1 MKPIVLALFSFTAA
15 LPAFSESASTTTLPQ
30 SSATV
35 TSTPAA
41 PSTAVTIPAQRP
53 EQKFTAFDL
62 DFPGGT
68 PAQLVAAIE
77 KATGRTLNVI
87 IPTEYADAKLPPMKM
102 KNVTAPDFF
111 AAMSATW
118 FPYGGGHGSYAFKSD
133 HTRRGDDTVWYFSGM
148 LPPTVTQTR
157 YFSLAPYLNAGLKV
171 EDITTAI
178 QTGWKMRG
186 EMQPMA
192 LSYHKETKL
201 LIAAGDNA
209 VFQTIESALQ
219 ALASQIPQPAETAA
233 IIKGVVPNPTPEQDQ
248 ARLKAVQ
255 EEVSRRRAE
264 REAKA
269 GKRVTPHSEDE
280 KTPVDPGKT
289 KE

>member
-1 MKPIVLALFSFTAA
+1 MKPIVLALLSFAAA
-15 LPAFSESASTTTLPQ
+15 LPAFSESASTTALPQ

-35 TSTPAA
+35 NPTPAA
-41 PSTAVTIPAQRP
+41 PSTTVTIPAQRP
-53 EQKFTAFDL
+53 EEKFTAFDL

-77 KATGRTLNVI
+77 KATGRTLNAIV
-87 IPTEYADAKLPPMKM
+87 PTAYADAKLPPMKM
-102 KNVTAPDFF
+102 KNVTALDLF
-111 AAMSATW
+111 AAMSVTW
-118 FPYGGGHGSYAFKSD
+118 FPYGGGGGQGSYAFKYQ
-133 HTRRGDDTVWYFSGM
+133 TRKGDDTVWYFSGT
-148 LPPTVTQTR
+148 LPPSVTQTR
-157 YFSLAPYLNAGLKV
+157 FFLLAPYLNAGLKV
-171 EDITTAI
+171 DDITTAI

-186 EMQPMA
+186 ETQPMS

-219 ALASQIPQPAETAA
+219 ALSTQIPQ
-233 IIKGVVPNPTPEQDQ
+233 KVDVVTSRPVQTPEQERR
-248 ARLKAVQ
+248 RLEAVA

-264 REAKA
+264 REATLKGGRA
-269 GKRVTPHSEDE
+269 VVPTSPKPEAPTDE
-280 KTPVDPGKT
+280 AKT

>member
-1 MKPIVLALFSFTAA
+1 MKSIVLALLSFAAA
-15 LPAFSESASTTTLPQ
+15 LPAFSESSTPVTPQ

-35 TSTPAA
+35 TSTPAT
-41 PSTAVTIPAQRP
+41 PTTAVTIPAQRP
-53 EQKFTAFDL
+53 EQKYTAFDL
-62 DFPGGT
+62 NFAGGT

-77 KATGRTLNVI
+77 IAMGRTLNAV

-102 KNVTAPDFF
+102 KNVTAPDLF
-111 AAMSATW
+111 AAMSVTW
-118 FPYGGGHGSYAFKSD
+118 FPYGGGHGSYAFKSE
-133 HTRRGDDTVWYFSGM
+133 TRKGDDTVWYFSGM

-171 EDITTAI
+171 DDITTAI

-186 EMQPMA
+186 ETQPMA

-219 ALASQIPQPAETAA
+219 ALASQIPQPAPSAA